1 VLQTFKCHTCL
12 QSFFRFWDVASFC
25 INGMVF
31 FFVGASVTN
40 FLIRWELTAAKFK
53 VNHHYCC

>member
-1 VLQTFKCHTCL
+1 VWLLQLLPVCFCL

-40 FLIRWELTAAKFK
+40 FLIRWGFR
-53 VNHHYCC
+53 HHNLFCT

>member
-1 VLQTFKCHTCL
+1 VLPWLPCL

-40 FLIRWELTAAKFK
+40 FLLR
-53 VNHHYCC
+53 